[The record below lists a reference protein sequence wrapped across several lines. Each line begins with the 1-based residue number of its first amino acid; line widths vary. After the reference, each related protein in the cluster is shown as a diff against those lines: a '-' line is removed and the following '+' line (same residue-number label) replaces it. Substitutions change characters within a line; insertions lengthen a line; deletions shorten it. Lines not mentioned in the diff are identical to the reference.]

1 MARLNWWAFVLVLV
15 TSAAIFGIIVYTSDD
30 RNSGPLLFC
39 VVELMVVSE
48 IAGQKKVCKPNA
60 QKNSVPSQASV
71 KS

>member
-30 RNSGPLLFC
+30 LNSGPLLFC
-39 VVELMVVSE
+39 VVKLMVVSE

-60 QKNSVPSQASV
+60 QKNFVPSQASV